1 VILFRQL
8 RTPPVPIMYEY
19 PFKLK
24 TLLVP
29 WIGAFVNASEVYEAG
44 LHEHARKFRG
54 VEKKISIT
62 FFLLFLRFFFNKLNT
77 RPEMPTNFFLSP
89 FRYEKFEQKEGRL
102 RSCRTRDVTPR
113 LRNPAQDSSN

>member
-1 VILFRQL
+1 MRVKYMKLVYMNTHVNSGVSKKKYRL
-8 RTPPVPIMYEY
+8 
-19 PFKLK
+19 PF
-24 TLLVP
+24 
-29 WIGAFVNASEVYEAG
+29 S
-44 LHEHARKFRG
+44 
-54 VEKKISIT
+54 S
-62 FFLLFLRFFFNKLNT
+62 FFYGFFFNKLNT